1 MQQLFLGKVGI
12 VAQGVVRFLACAGLL
27 AAGLL
32 MGGGIASA
40 DSVLGGL
47 GIGHEKDNDNQPHND
62 ADQRPDGPPLSES
75 VPATIAEVSR
85 SDRAEFGSAVNRDS
99 AVASISVPTVPDSR
113 SMSAESAERSTSGQ
127 VVPV

>member
-1 MQQLFLGKVGI
+1 MV
-12 VAQGVVRFLACAGLL
+12 QGVVRFLACAGLL

-40 DSVLGGL
+40 DSGLGGL
-47 GIGHEKDNDNQPHND
+47 GIGHKKDNDNKPRND
-62 ADQRPDGPPLSES
+62 ADQTPVSPPLSVS
-75 VPATIAEVSR
+75 VPAEIAADSR

-113 SMSAESAERSTSGQ
+113 SMSVESAERSTSGQ
-127 VVPV
+127 AVPV